1 MEKDMHETKMNTFEL
16 IELVIDFKRFPDSLA
31 FIVSHGQ

>member
-1 MEKDMHETKMNTFEL
+1 MEKDMHEAKMNNFEL
-16 IELVIDFKRFPDSLA
+16 MELVIDFKRFQDSLA